1 MNTTAVLVAT
11 KGSAPPAC
19 EKPMETINALRDAVR
34 CLYINNGVWP
44 EQTRRLLE
52 ACVIVFPP
60 IHEDIDNVFH
70 SKLLATGE
78 MQRGVL
84 FGFHHDVKLKW
95 VDAKGVIRTADDYS
109 TIKALCKAAL
119 DYTQLLRRQLD
130 TFGKEEDFLRPAEE
144 RLEHLRAA
152 TAELCDEDATN
163 VSIGGEI
170 NRIQA
175 QLKRLDAAKAALC
188 DEDESYTTLGETIDR
203 IQARLERLHAAKAY
217 LWCENDS
224 YTPLVPQINRAQAH
238 IDDLREEIRMERSEQ
253 IMEHERLQS
262 QLVKNP
268 DVRETARVGTRIKTH
283 NTTVVRYFGALWK
296 EVERKAPPESLDV
309 ITRACFEAIHVA
321 HVVMCDAA
329 KAMVWH
335 ARATQNTHTLVD
347 AMDPS
352 RTRSESSLV
361 AYDTPLPPPEEDTEE
376 SLWDNSDVTMECSA
390 VAYVPEVSDAVR
402 LPPLALDYT
411 PNPYDRAFRHGVET
425 NALARAL
432 DQTVSAS
439 KLKKLLDNIL
449 DTTPGVRGRRERARN
464 GTRKCIE
471 DDKQFRRSLFT
482 NVGIYPTKNAKDWLV
497 PGWFIVPQFSQNAI
511 DQNLVYLAAPTG
523 QWPVGA
529 SPGM

>member
-1 MNTTAVLVAT
+1 M
-11 KGSAPPAC
+11 
-19 EKPMETINALRDAVR
+19 
-34 CLYINNGVWP
+34 
-44 EQTRRLLE
+44 
-52 ACVIVFPP
+52 
-60 IHEDIDNVFH
+60 
-70 SKLLATGE
+70 
-78 MQRGVL
+78 
-84 FGFHHDVKLKW
+84 
-95 VDAKGVIRTADDYS
+95 
-109 TIKALCKAAL
+109 
-119 DYTQLLRRQLD
+119 
-130 TFGKEEDFLRPAEE
+130 
-144 RLEHLRAA
+144 
-152 TAELCDEDATN
+152 
-163 VSIGGEI
+163 
-170 NRIQA
+170 
-175 QLKRLDAAKAALC
+175 
-188 DEDESYTTLGETIDR
+188 
-203 IQARLERLHAAKAY
+203 
-217 LWCENDS
+217 
-224 YTPLVPQINRAQAH
+224 
-238 IDDLREEIRMERSEQ
+238 
-253 IMEHERLQS
+253 
-262 QLVKNP
+262 
-268 DVRETARVGTRIKTH
+268 
-283 NTTVVRYFGALWK
+283 
-296 EVERKAPPESLDV
+296 ERKAPPESLDV

-523 QWPVGA
+523 QWPMGA